1 MSEKRSFEA
10 ASSELRIVKMSE
22 PTPRTRLRTRF
33 KPVRLKL
40 SSDLSKRPL
49 ERMSLHDQLVAKVR
63 EMIVDGELKAG
74 APLPERMLCETFGVS
89 RTPLRE
95 AFKILASEGLI
106 ELRPHRTPVITP
118 VDRAEIA
125 NIFDIMVALD
135 GVAGARAATLATDDD
150 IARLNAKHHQ
160 LVQLHRDASRT
171 AYFRLNQEIHTEITR
186 LAANPPLLN
195 TWTTLHASIFR
206 ARAVANYDARRW
218 TESVAEHEAFMALF
232 RKRDAPGF
240 ASALSAHT
248 RKTGD
253 AVLATLKTTAD
264 GDS

>member
-1 MSEKRSFEA
+1 MSELAPRS
-10 ASSELRIVKMSE
+10 
-22 PTPRTRLRTRF
+22 RLRTRF

-40 SSDLSKRPL
+40 SSDHSKRPL
-49 ERMSLHDQLVAKVR
+49 GRMSLHDQLVAKVR
-63 EMIVDGELKAG
+63 DMIVDGELKAG

-118 VDRAEIA
+118 INRAEIA

-135 GVAGARAATLATDDD
+135 GIAGVQTATLATSSD
-150 IARLNAKHHQ
+150 IARLNVMHEQ

-171 AYFRLNQEIHTEITR
+171 SYFRLNQEIHAEITR
-186 LAANPPLLN
+186 LAHNPALLN
-195 TWTTLHASIFR
+195 IWTTLQSSIFR
-206 ARAVANYDARRW
+206 ARRVANYDARRW
-218 TESVAEHEAFMALF
+218 TESVEEHETFMALL
-232 RKRDAPGF
+232 RARDAAGF
-240 ASALSAHT
+240 GAALSAHT

-253 AVLATLKTTAD
+253 AVLLMLKIAEQA
-264 GDS
+264 